1 MQPPQRYIPSVS
13 DLYGTD
19 EIEFLLDEIRDLEP
33 ACCQLEDIQDFEIAG
48 SRAGE
53 LSISLESPL
62 GTCTSWDSHVHY
74 RQRIGNTPL
83 PWGVALHCDASHL
96 TSPTGIVR
104 ILLVI
109 SSAACL
115 ACECSAGTVQVGL
128 FLLPL
133 IGRLRL
139 MVFCAL
145 FSLLI
150 TCLMLFL
157 DISHIALMFPF
168 NWGKLNAW
176 MYLTIGLLFLVGSS
190 LLIHMVFFAEE
201 FMWVPKHTKDTLF
214 ISAIIGYVCSIEAVV
229 LAALTKCPSTYRHVI
244 DDYSDMCLE
253 ERELS
258 PICSNEHTNNVN
270 NTTLDANGGAAS
282 ELTNHRNYN
291 NNSGNKTDDS
301 AGGGIPM
308 CNQKPY
314 IPVKRPDQAYNQRPT
329 LGNLQKSANHRNRQG
344 YHYQPIASTSR
355 QSPTFVLDD
364 DAIPGPSNRS
374 PLDYSSA

>member
-53 LSISLESPL
+53 LSISLESPI
-62 GTCTSWDSHVHY
+62 GTCTSWDSHAHY

-104 ILLVI
+104 ILLVV

-139 MVFCAL
+139 M
-145 FSLLI
+145 
-150 TCLMLFL
+150 
-157 DISHIALMFPF
+157 
-168 NWGKLNAW
+168 NAW
-176 MYLTIGLLFLVGSS
+176 MYLTIGLLFIVGSS

-201 FMWVPKHTKDTLF
+201 FMWVPKHSKDTLF
-214 ISAIIGYVCSIEAVV
+214 ISAILGYICSIEACV
-229 LAALTKCPSTYRHVI
+229 LAALTKCPSQYRHVI
-244 DDYSDMCLE
+244 DEYSDMCLE

-258 PICSNEHTNNVN
+258 PICSN
-270 NTTLDANGGAAS
+270 DI
-282 ELTNHRNYN
+282 TNHNHTTASNDLSNHRSYN
-291 NNSGNKTDDS
+291 KIETGDS
-301 AGGGIPM
+301 ITPT

-314 IPVKRPDQAYNQRPT
+314 IPVKRPDQSYNQRPT
-329 LGNLQKSANHRNRQG
+329 LGNMQKSNHRNRQG

-355 QSPTFVLDD
+355 QSPTFVLDE
-364 DAIPGPSNRS
+364 DALPGPSSRS
-374 PLDYSSA
+374 LDYSSA

>member
-1 MQPPQRYIPSVS
+1 MLYDCQENNYGSHFFFNQKWNFAWLKTVINQPLPLQPRG
-13 DLYGTD
+13 DFFG
-19 EIEFLLDEIRDLEP
+19 E
-33 ACCQLEDIQDFEIAG
+33 QDFEIAG

-104 ILLVI
+104 ILLVVGSLKGARHSSWGWCTFFFVCFFQI

-139 MVFCAL
+139 MVSFNWFFCPSMCSLFYRCFISFQVFCAL

-168 NWGKLNAW
+168 NWGKLVS
-176 MYLTIGLLFLVGSS
+176 IVGWFPCQSIRVMM
-190 LLIHMVFFAEE
+190 IHIV
-201 FMWVPKHTKDTLF
+201 
-214 ISAIIGYVCSIEAVV
+214 VCSLFYFILFCRMHGCTWQSVYYFL
-229 LAALTKCPSTYRHVI
+229 LARHCWYTWCFLLRNLCGCQSTPRTH
-244 DDYSDMCLE
+244 
-253 ERELS
+253 
-258 PICSNEHTNNVN
+258 CS
-270 NTTLDANGGAAS
+270 
-282 ELTNHRNYN
+282 Y
-291 NNSGNKTDDS
+291 
-301 AGGGIPM
+301 
-308 CNQKPY
+308 
-314 IPVKRPDQAYNQRPT
+314 QR
-329 LGNLQKSANHRNRQG
+329 
-344 YHYQPIASTSR
+344 
-355 QSPTFVLDD
+355 
-364 DAIPGPSNRS
+364 
-374 PLDYSSA
+374 

>member
-53 LSISLESPL
+53 LSISLESPI
-62 GTCTSWDSHVHY
+62 GTCTSWDSHAHY

-104 ILLVI
+104 ILLVV

-139 MVFCAL
+139 MIL
-145 FSLLI
+145 
-150 TCLMLFL
+150 
-157 DISHIALMFPF
+157 
-168 NWGKLNAW
+168 
-176 MYLTIGLLFLVGSS
+176 
-190 LLIHMVFFAEE
+190 
-201 FMWVPKHTKDTLF
+201 
-214 ISAIIGYVCSIEAVV
+214 GYICSIEAFV
-229 LAALTKCPSTYRHVI
+229 LAALTKCPSQYRHVI
-244 DDYSDMCLE
+244 DEYSDMCLE

-258 PICSNEHTNNVN
+258 PICSN
-270 NTTLDANGGAAS
+270 DI
-282 ELTNHRNYN
+282 TNHNHTTASNDLSNHRSYN
-291 NNSGNKTDDS
+291 KIETGDS
-301 AGGGIPM
+301 ITPT

-314 IPVKRPDQAYNQRPT
+314 IPVKRPDQSYNQRPT
-329 LGNLQKSANHRNRQG
+329 LGNMQKSNHRNRQG

-355 QSPTFVLDD
+355 QSPTFVLDE
-364 DAIPGPSNRS
+364 DALPGPSSRS
-374 PLDYSSA
+374 LDYSSA

>member
-53 LSISLESPL
+53 LSISLESPI
-62 GTCTSWDSHVHY
+62 GTCTSWDSHAHY

-109 SSAACL
+109 L
-115 ACECSAGTVQVGL
+115 
-128 FLLPL
+128 
-133 IGRLRL
+133 
-139 MVFCAL
+139 
-145 FSLLI
+145 
-150 TCLMLFL
+150 
-157 DISHIALMFPF
+157 
-168 NWGKLNAW
+168 
-176 MYLTIGLLFLVGSS
+176 
-190 LLIHMVFFAEE
+190 
-201 FMWVPKHTKDTLF
+201 
-214 ISAIIGYVCSIEAVV
+214 GYICSIEAFV
-229 LAALTKCPSTYRHVI
+229 LAALTKCPSQYRHVI
-244 DDYSDMCLE
+244 DEYSDMCLE

-258 PICSNEHTNNVN
+258 PICSN
-270 NTTLDANGGAAS
+270 DI
-282 ELTNHRNYN
+282 TNHNHTTASNDLSNHRSYN
-291 NNSGNKTDDS
+291 KIETGDS
-301 AGGGIPM
+301 ITPT

-314 IPVKRPDQAYNQRPT
+314 IPVKRPDQSYNQRPT
-329 LGNLQKSANHRNRQG
+329 LGNMQKSNHRNRQG

-355 QSPTFVLDD
+355 QSPTFVLDE
-364 DAIPGPSNRS
+364 DALPGPSSRS
-374 PLDYSSA
+374 LDYSSA

>member
-1 MQPPQRYIPSVS
+1 MQQPQRYIPSVS

-33 ACCQLEDIQDFEIAG
+33 ACCQLDDVQDFEIAG

-53 LSISLESPL
+53 LSISLESPV
-62 GTCTSWDSHVHY
+62 GTCTSWDSHAHY
-74 RQRIGNTPL
+74 RQRTGQTPL
-83 PWGVALHCDASHL
+83 PWGVALHCDSTHL
-96 TSPTGIVR
+96 KTPTGIVR
-104 ILLVI
+104 ILLVL

-168 NWGKLNAW
+168 NWTKNTW
-176 MYLTIGLLFLVGSS
+176 MYLSIGLIFILGSS
-190 LLIHMVFFAEE
+190 LMLHMVLFAEA
-201 FMWVPKHTKDTLF
+201 FVWVPKHTKDTLF
-214 ISAIIGYVCSIEAVV
+214 TSAILGYICAAEALV
-229 LAALTKCPSTYRHVI
+229 LSGLAMCPSKYRQVP
-244 DDYSDMCLE
+244 DDISDIYVQD
-253 ERELS
+253 REMSPLS
-258 PICSNEHTNNVN
+258 PIDSTEVPNHSN
-270 NTTLDANGGAAS
+270 NTTQTQHG
-282 ELTNHRNYN
+282 ELNNHNQYN
-291 NNSGNKTDDS
+291 RISS
-301 AGGGIPM
+301 S

-314 IPVKRPDQAYNQRPT
+314 IPAKRPDQANNKRPT
-329 LGNLQKSANHRNRQG
+329 LGHTQNKKPNHRYREG

-355 QSPTFVLDD
+355 QSPTFVIEDD
-364 DAIPGPSNRS
+364 GAGPSTSRS
-374 PLDYSSA
+374 NDNSSA